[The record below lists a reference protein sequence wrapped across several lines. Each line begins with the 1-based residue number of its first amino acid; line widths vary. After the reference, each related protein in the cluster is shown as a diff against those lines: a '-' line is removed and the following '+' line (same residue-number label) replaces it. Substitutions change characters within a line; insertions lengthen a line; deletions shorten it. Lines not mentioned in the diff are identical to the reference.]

1 MRNTILL
8 LGVSTLLL
16 VASDNLAANM
26 PGTEPEQKL
35 SKYIRHISSQKV
47 YLHFNKT
54 QYRAGEVMWFSSYLL
69 NSVTH
74 MPDTSQTNIYVD
86 LINSDGVIMQR
97 RLLLSENGIS
107 EGDISLPLTL
117 PDGNYRLRAYT
128 DWMRNFGEEFYFNR
142 YFYIANNKYGD
153 MIPRSDVRT
162 NRRFNR
168 NLNQKAQNY
177 DIAFF
182 PEGGDMVQGVNNR
195 IAFKAVNAL
204 GRGLEAEGVIVDE
217 KGNEISRFSTI
228 HSGMGSFDLQ
238 PEAGSSYHAMV
249 SFTGSRPERFH
260 LPQARNNGVALR
272 VEREHENIV
281 LSLQSA
287 LSAGE
292 RGFINEIMVLAHTRG
307 EVQYTEMLEFSGEAS
322 IIIPEELFPS
332 GITQITVFSGNHVP
346 LAERLVYIQRDEGV
360 IFNPRIFRA
369 EHEGEKFIGM
379 QMEITDYQGNPAE
392 GNFSMSILDGS
403 VSPSGS
409 PGNIMSD
416 ILITSDL
423 AGIIENPDFYLEP
436 QKDRITELDHLM
448 MTHGWRRFAWE
459 NVLAEELP
467 EIEYQP
473 SSTLSLRGR
482 ITDPAQGNT
491 VNRHPVRIR
500 LPDNNNDT
508 YSTRSDRSGN
518 FTFDSLVYYNDFK
531 VEIGSNRLLGD
542 YPPKIDLQTDD
553 IRGHVYTPN
562 FLTRE
567 MQITRRGSD
576 WKRVSGAGRSPYA
589 IVPRAGR
596 TAPRQFGVP
605 DQTIYIDRDKVTHR
619 SVYDVLVERAQGL
632 NIYGNTMMFRG
643 PNRMEPM
650 FMLDGVQ
657 TSRDVVLNLNPRETE
672 RIELYRGTSTAIFG
686 VRGSAGV
693 IIAYQRAPGD
703 SGFEDTR
710 EFVMVGYHAPRE
722 FYSDVIISTSGAG
735 TGEPTG
741 SAIHWEPRMVGG
753 QEKDNT
759 VMFPVS
765 GIYDNV
771 RIIVE
776 GIDAMGVPGAG
787 IFTLEIK

>member
-8 LGVSTLLL
+8 LAVSTLLL
-16 VASDNLAANM
+16 AAPDNQAADM
-26 PGTEPEQKL
+26 PGSEPGQKL

-47 YLHFNKT
+47 YLHFNKSHY
-54 QYRAGEVMWFSSYLL
+54 QAGEVMWFNAYLL

-74 MPDTSQTNIYVD
+74 LPDTSRSNIYVD
-86 LINSDGVIMQR
+86 LINSDGVIMER

-128 DWMRNFGEEFYFNR
+128 GWMRNFGEEFFYNR

-168 NLNQKAQNY
+168 NLNQKAQNH

-195 IAFKAVNAL
+195 VAFKAVNAL
-204 GRGLEAEGVIVDE
+204 GRGLEAEGVILDE
-217 KGNEISRFSTI
+217 RGIEISRFSTI
-228 HSGMGSFDLQ
+228 HSGMGSFEIL

-249 SFTGSRPERFH
+249 SFTGSRPEKFN
-260 LPQARNNGVALR
+260 LPQARHNGVALR
-272 VEREHENIV
+272 VERENENII
-281 LSLQSA
+281 LNLQSG
-287 LSAGE
+287 LSPGE
-292 RGFINEIMVLAHTRG
+292 QGFISEIMILAHTRG
-307 EVQYTEMLEFSGEAS
+307 VVQFDKLVDFSGEAS
-322 IIIPEELFPS
+322 IIMPEKLFPS
-332 GITQITVFSGNHVP
+332 GITQITVFSGNNVP
-346 LAERLVYIQRDEGV
+346 LAERLVFIQRDEGV
-360 IFNPRIFRA
+360 MFNPRIFRA
-369 EHEGEKFIGM
+369 EHEGEKFVGM
-379 QMEITDYQGNPAE
+379 QMEITDFQGNPAE

-403 VSPSGS
+403 FTPSGS
-409 PGNIMSD
+409 AGNIMSN

-423 AGIIENPDFYLEP
+423 AGIIENPGFYLDHRE
-436 QKDRITELDHLM
+436 DRITELDHLM

-467 EIEYQP
+467 PIDYLP

-508 YSTRSDRSGN
+508 YTTRSDRSGY
-518 FTFDSLVYYNDFK
+518 FTFDSLVYYNNFK

-542 YPPKIDLQTDD
+542 YPPKIDLLTDD
-553 IRGHVYTPN
+553 IRGHEYTPN
-562 FLTRE
+562 FLTAE
-567 MQITRRGSD
+567 MQITRRGGA

-589 IVPRAGR
+589 ILPRASR

-619 SVYDVLVERAQGL
+619 TVYDVLVERAQGL

-650 FMLDGVQ
+650 FMLDGIQ
-657 TSRDVVLNLNPRETE
+657 TSRDVVLNLNPRDTE

-693 IIAYQRAPGD
+693 IIAYQRAPGNT
-703 SGFEDTR
+703 GFEDTR

-722 FYSDVIISTSGAG
+722 FYSDVIIPTSGAG
-735 TGEPTG
+735 TGEPAG

-753 QEKDNT
+753 LEKDKT
-759 VMFPVS
+759 VMIPVS
-765 GIYDNV
+765 GTSGNIK
-771 RIIVE
+771 IIIE
-776 GIDAMGVPGAG
+776 GIDALGVPGAG